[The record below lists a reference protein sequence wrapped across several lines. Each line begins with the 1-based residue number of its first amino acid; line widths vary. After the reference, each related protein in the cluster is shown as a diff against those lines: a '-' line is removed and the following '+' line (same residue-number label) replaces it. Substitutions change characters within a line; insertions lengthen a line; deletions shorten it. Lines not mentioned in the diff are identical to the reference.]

1 MGANAVY
8 ASSFTSWVFYVG
20 AAVEM
25 FTTGTGIAVRSIASN
40 VVAADE
46 VGKLNALL
54 GLVESLEPTLYA
66 PLYLAVWDATRDSFT
81 VAFLLMSIALVS
93 PALVIFSWVME
104 HVCFKHTT
112 TLLLISRFLPSDGCI
127 GLIEI
132 WVKRMMKR
140 KLMKRRPNWHSR
152 PQLCRKKL
160 HWIQRALICKKNNV
174 RTMNWML

>member
-93 PALVIFSWVME
+93 PALVIFS
-104 HVCFKHTT
+104 
-112 TLLLISRFLPSDGCI
+112 
-127 GLIEI
+127 
-132 WVKRMMKR
+132 
-140 KLMKRRPNWHSR
+140 
-152 PQLCRKKL
+152 
-160 HWIQRALICKKNNV
+160 
-174 RTMNWML
+174 